1 MPQTPYRVARSL
13 LFLLPP
19 EAAHK
24 AALCALR
31 MHMKING
38 LSPPPNT
45 NPTMAMGL
53 EFPNRLGLA
62 AGFDKNG
69 GDVDAL
75 ATMGFGFI
83 EIGAITPKPQPG
95 NAPPRLFRLSQAQA
109 LINRMGFNNCG
120 ASQAVKN
127 LAHRRYR
134 GVLGINLGKNAA
146 TPLSEAA
153 EDYKECLSQLYNSGD
168 FFTINISSPNTAGL
182 RDLQQGENLQALL
195 QQVLKKR
202 DELTK
207 THSRYAPVAVKIS
220 PDLSDEEIH
229 TVADTVAKCGIDG
242 VIACNTTSARPPPV
256 AGLRHAAEEGGLSG
270 KPLAAR
276 ATAVIKTLRSHLPD
290 DIAII
295 GVGGIQSVL
304 DAQEKLQAGAQ
315 LLQIY
320 TGLIYQGP
328 GLAMKIIKA
337 L

>member
-1 MPQTPYRVARSL
+1 MPQTPYRVARPL

-24 AALCALR
+24 TALCALR
-31 MHMKING
+31 MRVKING
-38 LSPPPNT
+38 LSPPIST
-45 NPTMAMGL
+45 NPTTAMGL

-120 ASQAVKN
+120 ASRAVKN
-127 LAHRRYR
+127 LAPRRYR

-153 EDYKECLSQLYNSGD
+153 GDYEECLSRLYDSGD

-202 DELTK
+202 DELAK
-207 THSRYAPVAVKIS
+207 THNRRAPVAVKIS

-229 TVADTVAKCGIDG
+229 TVADTITKCGIDG
-242 VIACNTTSARPPPV
+242 VIACNTTNARPSSV
-256 AGLRHAAEEGGLSG
+256 TGLRCAAEEGGLSG

-276 ATAVIKTLRSHLPD
+276 ATAVIKTLRSGLPD

-295 GVGGIQSVL
+295 GVGGIQSVS

>member
-1 MPQTPYRVARSL
+1 
-13 LFLLPP
+13 
-19 EAAHK
+19 
-24 AALCALR
+24 
-31 MHMKING
+31 
-38 LSPPPNT
+38 
-45 NPTMAMGL
+45 MGL

-83 EIGAITPKPQPG
+83 EIGAITPRPQPG
-95 NAPPRLFRLSQAQA
+95 NAPPRLFRLPQAQA

-120 ASQAVKN
+120 ASRAVKN
-127 LAHRRYR
+127 LVSRRYR

-153 EDYKECLSQLYNSGD
+153 GDYEECLGQLYDSGD

-182 RDLQQGENLQALL
+182 RDFQQGENLRALL

-202 DELTK
+202 DELAK
-207 THSRYAPVAVKIS
+207 IHNRRAPVAVKIS

-229 TVADTVAKCGIDG
+229 TVADTATKCGIDG
-242 VIACNTTSARPPPV
+242 VIACNTTNARPPSV
-256 AGLRHAAEEGGLSG
+256 SGLRHAAEEGGLSG

-276 ATAVIKTLRSHLPD
+276 ATAVIKILRSGLPN

-295 GVGGIQSVL
+295 GVGGIQSVS